1 MEKIYIKT
9 DYIKLQQALKLARIA
24 DQGSDAKLMIQEGFV
39 YVNGE
44 KCLMRGKKLK
54 DGDIV
59 KISGDIF
66 EDNKDMEFI
75 IKSYGN

>member
-44 KCLMRGKKLK
+44 KCLMRGKKLT

>member
-9 DYIKLQQALKLARIA
+9 AYIKLQQAL
-24 DQGSDAKLMIQEGFV
+24 KLMIQEGFV